1 MTADR
6 ELRAETTIDN
16 MLAITLTEHGE
27 WLVTEGRASDAEP
40 MLAEARATF
49 ERLEAK
55 PWLERVEAAVA
66 RPRTE
71 RRTEV
76 PA

>member
-1 MTADR
+1 MPFY
-6 ELRAETTIDN
+6 
-16 MLAITLTEHGE
+16 LAITLTEHSE
-27 WLVTEGRASDAEP
+27 WLASEGRVDDAEP

-55 PWLERVEAAVA
+55 PWLERVEAAVG
-66 RPRTE
+66 RPHTE